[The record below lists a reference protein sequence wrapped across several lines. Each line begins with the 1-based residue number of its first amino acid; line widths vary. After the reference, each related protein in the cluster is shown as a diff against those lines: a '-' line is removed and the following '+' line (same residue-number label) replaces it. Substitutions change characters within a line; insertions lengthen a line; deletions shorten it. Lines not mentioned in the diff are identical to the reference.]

1 MKKVIIITVTF
12 FTIIAAGVLT
22 HNLYKSYKIKNAKI
36 IVNLKDNLNVEV
48 FDNIKL
54 SDLLQSINGKL
65 INDFKIDTTHIGKK
79 TINFEFINDE
89 NIKVSYSFDIY
100 IVDKIAPLIFSSNSF
115 TINVGYTGDLSKELF
130 CGDNYDAKPKCEL
143 IGQYDVNTP
152 GTYNLT
158 FKATDSSNN
167 VSNTNFK
174 LIVKEKSTN
183 QSTNTN
189 INSTQDFNNL
199 KNIYK
204 NNYNKI
210 GIDVS
215 KWQGEIDFQKVK
227 EAGVEFVFIRIGSQK
242 GINGEYYIDPNFE
255 QNIIGFKKVN
265 IPVGVYFYS
274 YADNVSEAKKQAKW
288 VIEQLKP
295 YKIELPI
302 AFDWES
308 WGSFQDFNISFYNLT
323 EIANAF
329 INTIEKSNYTG
340 MLYSSKYYLENVW
353 FKTSHNIWLAHYTNQ
368 TNYQGSYNYW
378 QLCNNGRVDGIK
390 GNVDINVFNK

>member
-199 KNIYK
+199 KSIYK

-390 GNVDINVFNK
+390 GNVDINIFNK